1 MNVYTQDLTYG
12 DGKAVTI
19 ETGKLAR
26 QAHGAVVVSQGKCKL
41 LATVVSNKEA
51 RDGVDFLPM
60 SVDYQEKFA
69 AGGRIPGGF
78 LRREGR
84 LSNSEIL
91 VCRIVDRTLRPLFP
105 SDYHAET
112 QVMIQ
117 LISADN
123 DVMPDALVALAASAA
138 LTITDIPFEGPVS
151 APRVGR
157 INGEWVINP
166 LASEMENSDVDLIV
180 AGTAA
185 DINMVEGEMNGI
197 SEKEMVEALKFA
209 HAHIK
214 NDCAAQLALCDQM
227 GGRKAPREY
236 SHETNSEE
244 LAATVK
250 EATYQKYY
258 DAAKVPSVKDERS
271 EKFKAIDTE
280 YIESL
285 DEDTDAETMTMVKR
299 YLAKSKKEA
308 VRNMMLDLKQRL
320 DGRALNE
327 VRQIWTEVDYLPSVH
342 GSALF
347 TRGETQSLTSV
358 TLGSKL
364 DQQMIDNYKEK
375 YFSKL
380 MLHYNFPSFSVGE
393 ARPNRGPGRR
403 EIGHGNLAERGIKRM
418 IPDDFPYTLRI
429 VSDILES
436 NGSSSMATVCA
447 ASMAM
452 MDAGIQVKS
461 GASGIAM
468 GMVADKEGRYAI
480 LSDILGDED
489 HLGDMDFKVVGN
501 ADGIYA
507 VQMDMKVEGLSYDVL
522 EEALLQAKEGRMH
535 ILGEMEKTIAKPN
548 AGLKDHAP
556 QLEVMIIPKDKIGAV
571 IGSGGKVIQEIQA
584 ATEAV
589 ITIEEEGETGV
600 VEISGI
606 GSGPIEKAKEWILGI
621 ITDPEPGTEYTGKI
635 TKIMDFGAFVEILP
649 GKEGLLHISEISWER
664 IETMDKAPLSEGQ
677 EVTVKLLAVD
687 ERSGKLKL
695 SMKVL
700 TEKPEG
706 YVDRPPRERR
716 DNRGRDDRRG
726 GRGRDDR
733 RGGRD
738 NRGRDDRRGG
748 RDNRGRDNRN
758 RNDNR
763 DNRKPDNSSED
774 VG

>member
-1 MNVYTQDLTYG
+1 MNVLTQKLSYG
-12 DGKAVTI
+12 DGKDVII

-26 QAHGAVVVSQGKCKL
+26 QAHGSVVVTQGKLKL
-41 LATVVSNKEA
+41 LATIVSNKDA

-84 LSNSEIL
+84 LSNAEIL

-105 SDYHAET
+105 SDYHSET

-117 LISADN
+117 LISADPE
-123 DVMPDALVALAASAA
+123 VMPDALVGLAASAA

-151 APRVGR
+151 ALRVGR

-166 LASEMENSDVDLIV
+166 YASQMADSDVDLMV

-209 HAHIK
+209 HNHIK

-236 SHETNSEE
+236 NHETNSDD
-244 LAATVK
+244 LKK
-250 EATYQKYY
+250 EVFDATYQKYY
-258 DAAKVPSVKDERS
+258 DAAKTPSVKEERA
-271 EKFKAIDTE
+271 ENFKSIDNE
-280 YIESL
+280 FIDSL
-285 DEDTDAETMTMVKR
+285 PEDTDDVTMTMVKR
-299 YLAKSKKEA
+299 YLGKSKKEA

-364 DQQMIDNYKEK
+364 DQQMIDNYQEK
-375 YFSKL
+375 TFSKF

-403 EIGHGNLAERGIKRM
+403 EIGHGNLAERGLKRM

-447 ASMAM
+447 GSMAM
-452 MDAGIQVKS
+452 MDAGIQVKA
-461 GASGIAM
+461 GVSGIAM
-468 GMVADKEGRYAI
+468 GMVADDKGRYAI

-501 ADGIYA
+501 EDGIYA
-507 VQMDMKVEGLSYDVL
+507 CQMDMKVDGLSYEVL
-522 EEALLQAKEGRMH
+522 EEALMQAKEGRMH
-535 ILGEMEKTIAKPN
+535 ILNEMEKTISKPN
-548 AGLKDHAP
+548 SGLKDHAP
-556 QLEVMIIPKDKIGAV
+556 QIEMMTIPKEKIGAV
-571 IGSGGKVIQEIQA
+571 IGSGGKVIQEIQQETDA
-584 ATEAV
+584 IV
-589 ITIEEEGETGV
+589 TIEEDGDFGI
-600 VEISGI
+600 VEISGV
-606 GSGPIEKAKEWILGI
+606 GSGPIEAAKEWILGI
-621 ITDPEPGTEYTGKI
+621 ITDPEVGTEYVGKVKSI
-635 TKIMDFGAFVEILP
+635 VDFGAFVEILP

-664 IETMDKAPLSEGQ
+664 LESMADVFEEGE
-677 EVTVKLLAVD
+677 EVKVKLIEFD
-687 ERSGKLKL
+687 ERNGKLRL
-695 SMKVL
+695 SRKVL
-700 TEKPEG
+700 LEKPEG
-706 YVDRPPRERR
+706 YVERPPRERR
-716 DNRGRDDRRG
+716 DNNRNG
-726 GRGRDDR
+726 G
-733 RGGRD
+733 
-738 NRGRDDRRGG
+738 DRRGG
-748 RDNRGRDNRN
+748 RDNRGRDNRG
-758 RNDNR
+758 RN
-763 DNRKPDNSSED
+763 NRK
-774 VG
+774 

>member
-1 MNVYTQDLTYG
+1 MNVFTQKLSYG
-12 DGKAVTI
+12 DGKDVTL

-26 QAHGAVVVSQGKCKL
+26 QAHGAVVLTQGKMKL
-41 LATVVSNKEA
+41 LATVVSNKDA

-84 LSNSEIL
+84 LSNAEIL

-105 SDYHAET
+105 NDYHAET

-117 LISADN
+117 LMSADV
-123 DVMPDALVALAASAA
+123 DVLPDALVALAASAA

-151 APRVGR
+151 SPRVGR

-166 LASEMENSDVDLIV
+166 TASEMENSDVDLMV

-209 HAHIK
+209 HQFIK
-214 NDCAAQLALCDQM
+214 KDCEAQLALCEQM
-227 GGRKAPREY
+227 GGRKAPRVY
-236 SHETNSEE
+236 NHETNSDE
-244 LAATVK
+244 LKTTVID
-250 EATYQKYY
+250 ATYQKYY
-258 DAAKVPSVKDERS
+258 DAAKVPSVKEERS
-271 EKFKAIDTE
+271 EKFKAIDKE

-285 DEDTDAETMTMVKR
+285 AEDTDGETLTMVKR
-299 YLAKSKKEA
+299 YLGKSKKEA
-308 VRNMMLDLKQRL
+308 VRNMMLDLKHRL

-327 VRQIWTEVDYLPSVH
+327 VRQIWSEVDFLPSAH

-364 DQQMIDNYKEK
+364 DQQMIDNAMEK
-375 YFSKL
+375 YFSKF

-403 EIGHGNLAERGIKRM
+403 EIGHGNLAERGLKKM
-418 IPDDFPYTLRI
+418 LTDDFPYTLRI

-447 ASMAM
+447 GSMAM

-461 GASGIAM
+461 GLSGIAM
-468 GMVADKEGRYAI
+468 GMVADKDGRYAI

-489 HLGDMDFKVVGN
+489 HLGDMDFKVMGN
-501 ADGIYA
+501 ENGIYA
-507 VQMDMKVEGLSYDVL
+507 CQMDMKVEGLSYDVL

-535 ILGEMEKTIAKPN
+535 ILREMEKTIAKPN
-548 AGLKDHAP
+548 ENLKDHAP
-556 QLEVMIIPKDKIGAV
+556 QIEMMQIPKDKIGAV
-571 IGSGGKVIQEIQA
+571 IGSGGKVIQEIQRETGA
-584 ATEAV
+584 IV
-589 ITIEEEGETGV
+589 TIEEEGDFGN
-600 VEISGI
+600 VEISGV
-606 GSGPIEKAKEWILGI
+606 GSGPIEAAKAWIMGI

-635 TKIMDFGAFVEILP
+635 TKIMDFGAFVQILP

-664 IETMDKAPLSEGQ
+664 IETMDKAPLVEGQ
-677 EVTVKLLAVD
+677 EVTVKLLEID
-687 ERSGKLKL
+687 ERSGKMKL

-706 YVDRPPRERR
+706 YIERPPREKREGDR
-716 DNRGRDDRRG
+716 GGRDDRRGGGRDNRGG

-733 RGGRD
+733 RS
-738 NRGRDDRRGG
+738 NDR
-748 RDNRGRDNRN
+748 
-758 RNDNR
+758 
-763 DNRKPDNSSED
+763 
-774 VG
+774 

>member
-1 MNVYTQDLTYG
+1 MNVFTQKLSYG
-12 DGKAVTI
+12 DGKDVTL

-26 QAHGAVVVSQGKCKL
+26 QAHGAVVLTQGKMKL
-41 LATVVSNKEA
+41 LATVVSNKDA

-84 LSNSEIL
+84 LSNAEIL

-105 SDYHAET
+105 NDYHAET

-117 LISADN
+117 LMSADV
-123 DVMPDALVALAASAA
+123 DVLPDALVALAASAA

-151 APRVGR
+151 SPRVGR

-166 LASEMENSDVDLIV
+166 TASEMENSDVDLMV

-209 HAHIK
+209 HQFIK
-214 NDCAAQLALCDQM
+214 KDCEAQLALCEQM
-227 GGRKAPREY
+227 GGRKAPRVY
-236 SHETNSEE
+236 NHETNSDE
-244 LAATVK
+244 LKTTVID
-250 EATYQKYY
+250 ATYQKYY
-258 DAAKVPSVKDERS
+258 DAAKVPSVKEERS
-271 EKFKAIDTE
+271 EKFKAIDKE

-285 DEDTDAETMTMVKR
+285 AEDTDGETLTMVKR
-299 YLAKSKKEA
+299 YLGKSKKEA

-327 VRQIWTEVDYLPSVH
+327 VRQIWSEVDFLPSAH

-364 DQQMIDNYKEK
+364 DQQMIDNAMEK
-375 YFSKL
+375 YFSKF

-403 EIGHGNLAERGIKRM
+403 EIGHGNLAERGLKKM
-418 IPDDFPYTLRI
+418 LPDDFPYTLRI

-447 ASMAM
+447 GSMAM

-461 GASGIAM
+461 GLSGIAM
-468 GMVADKEGRYAI
+468 GMVADKDGRYAI

-489 HLGDMDFKVVGN
+489 HLGDMDFKVMGN
-501 ADGIYA
+501 ENGIYA
-507 VQMDMKVEGLSYDVL
+507 CQMDMKVEGLSYDVL

-535 ILGEMEKTIAKPN
+535 ILREMEKTIAKPN
-548 AGLKDHAP
+548 ENLKDHAP
-556 QLEVMIIPKDKIGAV
+556 QIEMMQIPKDKIGAV
-571 IGSGGKVIQEIQA
+571 IGSGGKVIQEIQRETGA
-584 ATEAV
+584 IV
-589 ITIEEEGETGV
+589 TIEEEGDFGN
-600 VEISGI
+600 VEISGV
-606 GSGPIEKAKEWILGI
+606 GSGPIEAAKAWIMGI

-635 TKIMDFGAFVEILP
+635 TKIMDFGAFVQILP

-664 IETMDKAPLSEGQ
+664 IETMDKAPLVEGQ
-677 EVTVKLLAVD
+677 EVTVKLLEID
-687 ERSGKLKL
+687 ERSGKMKL

-706 YVDRPPRERR
+706 YIERPPREKREGDR
-716 DNRGRDDRRG
+716 GGRDDRRGGGRDNRGG

-733 RGGRD
+733 RS
-738 NRGRDDRRGG
+738 NDR
-748 RDNRGRDNRN
+748 
-758 RNDNR
+758 
-763 DNRKPDNSSED
+763 
-774 VG
+774 

>member
-1 MNVYTQDLTYG
+1 MNVFTQTLSYG
-12 DGKAVTI
+12 GGKEVSI

-26 QAHGAVVVSQGKCKL
+26 QAHGAVVVSQGKLKL
-41 LATVVSNKEA
+41 LATVVSNKDA

-91 VCRIVDRTLRPLFP
+91 ICRIVDRTLRPLFP
-105 SDYHAET
+105 NDYHAET

-117 LISADN
+117 LISADD

-138 LTITDIPFEGPVS
+138 LTISDIPFEGPVS
-151 APRVGR
+151 SPRVGR
-157 INGEWVINP
+157 VDGQWVINP
-166 LASEMENSDVDLIV
+166 SVAEMEHSDVDLLV

-197 SEKEMVEALKFA
+197 SEKEMVDALKFA
-209 HAHIK
+209 HTYIK

-227 GGRKAPREY
+227 GGRPAPREY
-236 SHETNSEE
+236 NHETNSAE
-244 LAATVK
+244 LANTVK

-258 DAAKVPSVKDERS
+258 DAAKEPSAKDERS
-271 EKFKAIDTE
+271 EKFKVIDVA

-285 DEDTDAETMTMVKR
+285 GTEVDSETMTMVKR
-299 YLAKSKKEA
+299 YLSKSKKEA
-308 VRNMMLDLKQRL
+308 VRNMMLDHKQRL

-327 VRQIWTEVDYLPSVH
+327 VRQIWSEIDYLPSVH

-364 DQQMIDNYKEK
+364 DQQMIDNYQAKS
-375 YFSKL
+375 FSKL

-418 IPDDFPYTLRI
+418 LPDGFPYTLRI
-429 VSDILES
+429 VSDVLES

-461 GASGIAM
+461 GVSGIAM
-468 GMVADKEGRYAI
+468 GMVADDKGRYAI

-501 ADGIYA
+501 QNGIYA
-507 VQMDMKVEGLSYDVL
+507 CQMDMKVDGLSYDVL

-535 ILGEMEKTIAKPN
+535 ILGEMEKTISQPN
-548 AGLKDHAP
+548 ALLKDHAP
-556 QLEVMIIPKDKIGAV
+556 QIETMTIPKDKIGAV
-571 IGSGGKVIQEIQA
+571 IGSGGKVIQDIQA
-584 ATEAV
+584 RTEAV
-589 ITIEEEGETGV
+589 VTIEEDGNFGI

-606 GSGPIEKAKEWILGI
+606 GSGPIQAAKEIILGI

-677 EVTVKLLAVD
+677 EVTVKLLEVD
-687 ERSGKLKL
+687 ERSGKMKL
-695 SMKVL
+695 SLKVL

-706 YVDRPPRERR
+706 YVERAPRERR
-716 DNRGRDDRRG
+716 EGDRKGGNDRRGGGRDNRGG

-733 RGGRD
+733 RGD
-738 NRGRDDRRGG
+738 N
-748 RDNRGRDNRN
+748 
-758 RNDNR
+758 
-763 DNRKPDNSSED
+763 
-774 VG
+774 

>member
-1 MNVYTQDLTYG
+1 MNVFTQKLSYG
-12 DGKAVTI
+12 DGKDITI

-26 QAHGAVVVSQGKCKL
+26 QAHGSVVVSQGKLKL
-41 LATVVSNKEA
+41 LATIVSNNDA

-105 SDYHAET
+105 SDYHSET

-117 LISADN
+117 LISADPE
-123 DVMPDALVALAASAA
+123 VMPDSLVGLAASAA

-151 APRVGR
+151 SLRVGR

-166 LASEMENSDVDLIV
+166 FTSQMVDSDVDLMV

-197 SEKEMVEALKFA
+197 SEKDMVEALKFA
-209 HAHIK
+209 HTHIK
-214 NDCAAQLALCDQM
+214 NDCSAQLELCDQM

-236 SHETNSEE
+236 NHETNSDD
-244 LAATVK
+244 LK
-250 EATYQKYY
+250 KQIIDATYKKYY
-258 DAAKVPSVKDERS
+258 DAAKTPSVKEERA
-271 EKFKAIDTE
+271 EKFKSIDNE
-280 YIESL
+280 FIESL
-285 DEDTDAETMTMVKR
+285 PDDTDDSTITMVKR
-299 YLAKSKKEA
+299 YLGKSKKEA

-375 YFSKL
+375 SFNKF

-403 EIGHGNLAERGIKRM
+403 EIGHGNLAERGLKRM

-447 ASMAM
+447 GSMAM
-452 MDAGIQVKS
+452 MDAGIQVKA
-461 GASGIAM
+461 GVSGIAM
-468 GMVADKEGRYAI
+468 GMVADNKGRYAI

-501 ADGIYA
+501 EDGIYA
-507 VQMDMKVEGLSYDVL
+507 CQMDMKVDGLSYDVL

-535 ILGEMEKTIAKPN
+535 ILHEMEKTIANPN
-548 AGLKDHAP
+548 SGLKDHAP
-556 QLEVMIIPKDKIGAV
+556 QIEMMTIPKDKIGAV
-571 IGSGGKVIQEIQA
+571 IGSGGKVIQEIQQETD
-584 ATEAV
+584 ATV
-589 ITIEEEGETGV
+589 TIEEDGDFGI
-600 VEISGI
+600 VEISGV
-606 GSGPIEKAKEWILGI
+606 GSGPIEAAKEWILGI
-621 ITDPEPGTEYTGKI
+621 ITDPEVGTEYVGKI
-635 TKIMDFGAFVEILP
+635 KSVVDFGAFVEILP

-664 IETMDKAPLSEGQ
+664 LESMEDVFEEGE
-677 EVTVKLLAVD
+677 EVKVKLIEFD
-687 ERSGKLKL
+687 ERNGKLRL
-695 SMKVL
+695 SRKVL
-700 TEKPEG
+700 LEKPEG
-706 YVDRPPRERR
+706 YVERPPRERR
-716 DNRGRDDRRG
+716 DNNRNRG
-726 GRGRDDR
+726 DR

-738 NRGRDDRRGG
+738 NRGR
-748 RDNRGRDNRN
+748 N
-758 RNDNR
+758 
-763 DNRKPDNSSED
+763 NRK
-774 VG
+774 

>member
-1 MNVYTQDLTYG
+1 MNVFTQTLSYG
-12 DGKAVTI
+12 DGKEVTL

-26 QAHGAVVVSQGKCKL
+26 QAHGAIVLSQGRMKL

-51 RDGVDFLPM
+51 RAGVDFLPM

-91 VCRIVDRTLRPLFP
+91 ICRIVDRTLRPLFP

-117 LISADN
+117 LISADAE
-123 DVMPDALVALAASAA
+123 VLPDALVALAASAA
-138 LTITDIPFEGPVS
+138 LTISDIPYEGPIS

-157 INGEWVINP
+157 VDGQWVINP
-166 LASEMENSDVDLIV
+166 TAAEMENSDVDLLV

-185 DINMVEGEMNGI
+185 DVNMVEGEMNGI

-209 HAHIK
+209 HTFIK
-214 NDCAAQLALCDQM
+214 QDCAAQLALCDQM

-236 SHETNSEE
+236 NHETNSEE

-250 EATYQKYY
+250 EATYQKFY
-258 DAAKVPSVKDERS
+258 DAAKVPSEKDERS
-271 EKFKAIDTE
+271 EKFGAINKE
-280 YIESL
+280 YIASL
-285 DEDTDAETMTMVKR
+285 SEDTDGETITMVKR

-327 VRQIWTEVDYLPSVH
+327 VRQIWSEVDYLPSVH

-364 DQQMIDNYKEK
+364 DQQMIDNYQAKS
-375 YFSKL
+375 FSKL

-403 EIGHGNLAERGIKRM
+403 EIGHGALAERGIKRM

-522 EEALLQAKEGRMH
+522 EEALVQAKEGRMH
-535 ILGEMEKTIAKPN
+535 ILGEMEKTISAPKTS
-548 AGLKDHAP
+548 LKDHAP
-556 QLEVMIIPKDKIGAV
+556 QIEVMIIPKDKIGAC
-571 IGSGGKVIQEIQA
+571 IGSGGKVIQQIQA
-584 ATEAV
+584 ETGAI
-589 ITIEEEGETGV
+589 ITIEEDGDTGR

-606 GSGPIEKAKEWILGI
+606 GSAPIEAAKEWITGI

-706 YVDRPPRERR
+706 YVERPPREKRDGDRR
-716 DNRGRDDRRG
+716 GGRDDRRG
-726 GRGRDDR
+726 GGRDNR
-733 RGGRD
+733 GGGRD
-738 NRGRDDRRGG
+738 NRGGDR
-748 RDNRGRDNRN
+748 RDNRSDNRN
-758 RNDNR
+758 DDR
-763 DNRKPDNSSED
+763 DNKPAADSSED

>member
-1 MNVYTQDLTYG
+1 MNVFTQKLSYG
-12 DGKAVTI
+12 DGKDITI

-26 QAHGAVVVSQGKCKL
+26 QAHGSVVVSQGKLKL
-41 LATVVSNKEA
+41 LATIVSNKDA

-105 SDYHAET
+105 SDYHSET

-117 LISADN
+117 LISADSEI
-123 DVMPDALVALAASAA
+123 MPDALVGLAASAA

-151 APRVGR
+151 ALRVGR
-157 INGEWVINP
+157 IDGAWVINP
-166 LASEMENSDVDLIV
+166 FASQMADSDVDLMV

-209 HAHIK
+209 HTHIK
-214 NDCAAQLALCDQM
+214 NDCAAQLALCDQL

-236 SHETNSEE
+236 NHETNSDE
-244 LAATVK
+244 LKKQVMD
-250 EATYQKYY
+250 ATYQKYY
-258 DAAKVPSVKDERS
+258 DAAKTPSVKEERA
-271 EKFKAIDTE
+271 EKFKAIDNE
-280 YIESL
+280 YIDSL
-285 DEDTDAETMTMVKR
+285 SEDTDDTTMTMVKR
-299 YLAKSKKEA
+299 YLGKSKKEA
-308 VRNMMLDLKQRL
+308 VRNMMLDNKQRL

-364 DQQMIDNYKEK
+364 DQQMIDNYQEK
-375 YFSKL
+375 SFSKF

-403 EIGHGNLAERGIKRM
+403 EIGHGNLAERGLKRM

-447 ASMAM
+447 GSMAM
-452 MDAGIQVKS
+452 MDAGIQVKA
-461 GASGIAM
+461 GVSGIAM
-468 GMVADKEGRYAI
+468 GMVADDKGRYAI

-501 ADGIYA
+501 EDGIYA
-507 VQMDMKVEGLSYDVL
+507 CQMDMKVDGLSYDVL
-522 EEALLQAKEGRMH
+522 EEALMQAKEGRMH
-535 ILGEMEKTIAKPN
+535 ILNEMEKTILKPN
-548 AGLKDHAP
+548 TGLKDHAP
-556 QLEVMIIPKDKIGAV
+556 QIEVMTIPKDKIGAV
-571 IGSGGKVIQEIQA
+571 IGSGGKVIQEIQQETD
-584 ATEAV
+584 ATV
-589 ITIEEEGETGV
+589 TIEEDGDFGI
-600 VEISGI
+600 VEISGV
-606 GSGPIEKAKEWILGI
+606 GSGPIEAAKEWILGI
-621 ITDPEPGTEYTGKI
+621 ITDPEVGTEYVGKI
-635 TKIMDFGAFVEILP
+635 KSIVDFGAFVEILP

-664 IETMDKAPLSEGQ
+664 LESMADVFEEGE
-677 EVTVKLLAVD
+677 EVKVKLIEFD
-687 ERSGKLKL
+687 ERNGKLRL
-695 SMKVL
+695 SRKVL
-700 TEKPEG
+700 LEKPEG
-706 YVDRPPRERR
+706 YVERPPRERR
-716 DNRGRDDRRG
+716 DNNRNG
-726 GRGRDDR
+726 G
-733 RGGRD
+733 
-738 NRGRDDRRGG
+738 DRRGG
-748 RDNRGRDNRN
+748 RDNRGRDNRG
-758 RNDNR
+758 RN
-763 DNRKPDNSSED
+763 NRK
-774 VG
+774 

>member
-1 MNVYTQDLTYG
+1 MNVFTQTLSYG
-12 DGKAVTI
+12 DGKDVTL

-26 QAHGAVVVSQGKCKL
+26 QAHGAIVLSQGRMKL

-51 RDGVDFLPM
+51 RAGVDFLPM

-91 VCRIVDRTLRPLFP
+91 ICRIVDRTLRPLFP

-117 LISADN
+117 LISADA
-123 DVMPDALVALAASAA
+123 DVLPDALVALAASAA
-138 LTITDIPFEGPVS
+138 LTISDIPYEGPIS

-157 INGEWVINP
+157 VDGEWVINP
-166 LASEMENSDVDLIV
+166 TAAEMENSDVDLLV

-185 DINMVEGEMNGI
+185 DVNMVEGEMNGI

-209 HAHIK
+209 HTFIK
-214 NDCAAQLALCDQM
+214 QDCAAQLALCDQM

-236 SHETNSEE
+236 NHETNSEE

-250 EATYQKYY
+250 EATYQKFY
-258 DAAKVPSVKDERS
+258 DAAKVPSEKDERS
-271 EKFKAIDTE
+271 EKFGAINKE
-280 YIESL
+280 YIASL
-285 DEDTDAETMTMVKR
+285 SEDTDGETITMVKR

-327 VRQIWTEVDYLPSVH
+327 VRQIWSEVDYLPSVH

-364 DQQMIDNYKEK
+364 DQQMIDNYQAKS
-375 YFSKL
+375 FSKL

-403 EIGHGNLAERGIKRM
+403 EIGHGALAERGIKRM

-522 EEALLQAKEGRMH
+522 EEALVQAKEGRMH
-535 ILGEMEKTIAKPN
+535 ILGEMEKTISAPKTS
-548 AGLKDHAP
+548 LKDHAP
-556 QLEVMIIPKDKIGAV
+556 QIEVMIIPKDKIGAC
-571 IGSGGKVIQEIQA
+571 IGSGGKVIQQIQA
-584 ATEAV
+584 ETGAI
-589 ITIEEEGETGV
+589 ITIEEDGDTGR

-606 GSGPIEKAKEWILGI
+606 GSAPIEAAKEWITGI

-706 YVDRPPRERR
+706 YVERPPREKRDGDRR
-716 DNRGRDDRRG
+716 GGRDDRRG
-726 GRGRDDR
+726 G
-733 RGGRD
+733 GRD
-738 NRGRDDRRGG
+738 NRGGDR
-748 RDNRGRDNRN
+748 RDNRSDNRN
-758 RNDNR
+758 DDR
-763 DNRKPDNSSED
+763 DNKPAADSSED

>member
-1 MNVYTQDLTYG
+1 MNVFTQTLSYG
-12 DGKAVTI
+12 DGKDVTL

-26 QAHGAVVVSQGKCKL
+26 QAHGAIVLSQGRMKL

-51 RDGVDFLPM
+51 RAGVDFLPM

-91 VCRIVDRTLRPLFP
+91 ICRIVDRTLRPLFP

-117 LISADN
+117 LISADA
-123 DVMPDALVALAASAA
+123 DVLPDALVALAASAA
-138 LTITDIPFEGPVS
+138 LTISDIPYEGPIS

-157 INGEWVINP
+157 VDGEWVINP
-166 LASEMENSDVDLIV
+166 TAAEMENSDVDLLV

-185 DINMVEGEMNGI
+185 DVNMVEGEMNGI

-209 HAHIK
+209 HTFIK
-214 NDCAAQLALCDQM
+214 QDCAAQLALCDQM

-236 SHETNSEE
+236 NHETNSEE

-250 EATYQKYY
+250 EATYQKFY
-258 DAAKVPSVKDERS
+258 DAAKVPSEKDERS
-271 EKFKAIDTE
+271 EKFGAINKE
-280 YIESL
+280 YIASL
-285 DEDTDAETMTMVKR
+285 SEDTDGETITMVKR

-327 VRQIWTEVDYLPSVH
+327 VRQIWSEVDYLPSVH

-364 DQQMIDNYKEK
+364 DQQMIDNYQAKS
-375 YFSKL
+375 FSKL

-403 EIGHGNLAERGIKRM
+403 EIGHGALAERGIKRM

-501 ADGIYA
+501 ANGIYA

-522 EEALLQAKEGRMH
+522 EEALVQAKEGRMH
-535 ILGEMEKTIAKPN
+535 ILGEMEKTISAPKTS
-548 AGLKDHAP
+548 LKDHAP
-556 QLEVMIIPKDKIGAV
+556 QIEVMIIPKDKIGAC
-571 IGSGGKVIQEIQA
+571 IGSGGKVIQQIQA
-584 ATEAV
+584 ETGAI
-589 ITIEEEGETGV
+589 ITIEEDGDTGR

-606 GSGPIEKAKEWILGI
+606 GSAPIEAAKEWITGI

-706 YVDRPPRERR
+706 YVERPPREKRDGDRR
-716 DNRGRDDRRG
+716 GGRDDRRG
-726 GRGRDDR
+726 GGRDNR
-733 RGGRD
+733 GGGRD
-738 NRGRDDRRGG
+738 NRGGDR
-748 RDNRGRDNRN
+748 RDNRSDNRN
-758 RNDNR
+758 DDR
-763 DNRKPDNSSED
+763 DNKPAADSSED

>member
-1 MNVYTQDLTYG
+1 MNVFTQKLSYG
-12 DGKAVTI
+12 DGKDITI

-26 QAHGAVVVSQGKCKL
+26 QAHGSVVVSQGKLKL
-41 LATVVSNKEA
+41 LATIVSNKDA

-105 SDYHAET
+105 SDYHSET

-117 LISADN
+117 LISADPE
-123 DVMPDALVALAASAA
+123 VMPDSLVGLAASAA

-151 APRVGR
+151 SLRVGR
-157 INGEWVINP
+157 INGEWIINP
-166 LASEMENSDVDLIV
+166 FASQMADSDVDLMV

-197 SEKEMVEALKFA
+197 SEKDMVEALKFA
-209 HAHIK
+209 HTHIK
-214 NDCAAQLALCDQM
+214 NDCAAQLELCDQM
-227 GGRKAPREY
+227 GGRKAPRQY
-236 SHETNSEE
+236 NHETNSDE
-244 LAATVK
+244 LKKQVVD
-250 EATYQKYY
+250 ATYQKYY
-258 DAAKVPSVKDERS
+258 DAAKTPSVKEERA
-271 EKFKAIDTE
+271 EKFKSIDNE
-280 YIESL
+280 YIDSL
-285 DEDTDAETMTMVKR
+285 PEDTDDSTMTMVKR
-299 YLAKSKKEA
+299 YLGKSKKEA

-364 DQQMIDNYKEK
+364 DQQMIDNYQEK
-375 YFSKL
+375 SFSKF

-403 EIGHGNLAERGIKRM
+403 EIGHGNLAERGLKRM

-447 ASMAM
+447 GSMAM
-452 MDAGIQVKS
+452 MDAGIQVKA
-461 GASGIAM
+461 GVSGIAM
-468 GMVADKEGRYAI
+468 GMVADDKGRYAI

-489 HLGDMDFKVVGN
+489 HLGEMDFKVVGN
-501 ADGIYA
+501 EDGIYA
-507 VQMDMKVEGLSYDVL
+507 CQMDMKVDGLSYDVL

-535 ILGEMEKTIAKPN
+535 ILHEMEKTIAKPN
-548 AGLKDHAP
+548 SGLKDHAP
-556 QLEVMIIPKDKIGAV
+556 QIEMMTIPKDKIGAV
-571 IGSGGKVIQEIQA
+571 IGSGGKVIQEIQQETD
-584 ATEAV
+584 ATV
-589 ITIEEEGETGV
+589 TIEEDGDFGI
-600 VEISGI
+600 VEISGV
-606 GSGPIEKAKEWILGI
+606 GSGPIEAAKEWILGI
-621 ITDPEPGTEYTGKI
+621 ITDPEVGTEYVGKI
-635 TKIMDFGAFVEILP
+635 KSVVDFGAFVEILP

-664 IETMDKAPLSEGQ
+664 LESMEDVFEEGE
-677 EVTVKLLAVD
+677 EVKVKLIEFD
-687 ERSGKLKL
+687 ERNGKLRL
-695 SMKVL
+695 SRKVL
-700 TEKPEG
+700 LEKPEG
-706 YVDRPPRERR
+706 YVERPPRERR
-716 DNRGRDDRRG
+716 DN
-726 GRGRDDR
+726 
-733 RGGRD
+733 
-738 NRGRDDRRGG
+738 NRNSGDRRGG
-748 RDNRGRDNRN
+748 RDNRGRDNRG
-758 RNDNR
+758 RN
-763 DNRKPDNSSED
+763 NRK
-774 VG
+774 

>member
-1 MNVYTQDLTYG
+1 MNVFTQTLSYG
-12 DGKAVTI
+12 DGKDVTL

-26 QAHGAVVVSQGKCKL
+26 QAHGAIVLSQGRMKL

-51 RDGVDFLPM
+51 RAGVDFLPM

-91 VCRIVDRTLRPLFP
+91 ICRIVDRTLRPLFP

-117 LISADN
+117 LISADA
-123 DVMPDALVALAASAA
+123 DVLPDALVALAASAA
-138 LTITDIPFEGPVS
+138 LTISDIPYEGPIS

-157 INGEWVINP
+157 VDGEWVINP
-166 LASEMENSDVDLIV
+166 TAAEMENSDVDLLV

-185 DINMVEGEMNGI
+185 DVNMVEGEMNGI

-209 HAHIK
+209 HTFIK
-214 NDCAAQLALCDQM
+214 QDCAAQLALCDQM

-236 SHETNSEE
+236 NHETNSEE

-250 EATYQKYY
+250 EATYQKFY
-258 DAAKVPSVKDERS
+258 DAAKVPSEKDERS
-271 EKFKAIDTE
+271 EKFGAINKE
-280 YIESL
+280 YIASL
-285 DEDTDAETMTMVKR
+285 PEDTDGETITMVKR

-327 VRQIWTEVDYLPSVH
+327 VRQIWSEVDYLPSVH

-364 DQQMIDNYKEK
+364 DQQMIDNYQAKS
-375 YFSKL
+375 FSKL

-403 EIGHGNLAERGIKRM
+403 EIGHGALAERGIKRM

-522 EEALLQAKEGRMH
+522 EEALVQAKEGRMH
-535 ILGEMEKTIAKPN
+535 ILGEMEKTISAPKTS
-548 AGLKDHAP
+548 LKDHAP
-556 QLEVMIIPKDKIGAV
+556 QIEVMIIPKDKIGAC
-571 IGSGGKVIQEIQA
+571 IGSGGKVIQQIQA
-584 ATEAV
+584 ETGAI
-589 ITIEEEGETGV
+589 ITIEEDGDTGR

-606 GSGPIEKAKEWILGI
+606 GSAPIEAAKEWITGI

-706 YVDRPPRERR
+706 YVERPPREKRDGDRR
-716 DNRGRDDRRG
+716 GGRDDRRG
-726 GRGRDDR
+726 G
-733 RGGRD
+733 GRD
-738 NRGRDDRRGG
+738 NRGGDR
-748 RDNRGRDNRN
+748 RDNRSGN
-758 RNDNR
+758 RNDDR
-763 DNRKPDNSSED
+763 DNKPAADSSED

>member
-1 MNVYTQDLTYG
+1 MNVLTQKLSYG
-12 DGKAVTI
+12 DGKDVII

-26 QAHGAVVVSQGKCKL
+26 QAHGSVVVTQGKLKL
-41 LATVVSNKEA
+41 LATIVSNKDA

-84 LSNSEIL
+84 LSNAEIL

-105 SDYHAET
+105 SDYHSET

-117 LISADN
+117 LISADPE
-123 DVMPDALVALAASAA
+123 VMPDALVGLAASAA

-151 APRVGR
+151 ALRVGR

-166 LASEMENSDVDLIV
+166 YASQMADSDVDLMV

-209 HAHIK
+209 HNHIK

-236 SHETNSEE
+236 NHETNSDD
-244 LAATVK
+244 LKK
-250 EATYQKYY
+250 EVFDATYQKYY
-258 DAAKVPSVKDERS
+258 DAAKTPSVKEERA
-271 EKFKAIDTE
+271 ENFKSIDNE
-280 YIESL
+280 FIDSL
-285 DEDTDAETMTMVKR
+285 PEDTDDVTMTMVKR
-299 YLAKSKKEA
+299 YLGKSKKEA

-364 DQQMIDNYKEK
+364 DQQMIDNYQEK
-375 YFSKL
+375 TFSKF

-403 EIGHGNLAERGIKRM
+403 EIGHGNLAERGLKRM

-447 ASMAM
+447 GSMAM
-452 MDAGIQVKS
+452 MDAGIQVKA
-461 GASGIAM
+461 GVSGIAM
-468 GMVADKEGRYAI
+468 GMVADDKGRYAI

-501 ADGIYA
+501 EDGIYA
-507 VQMDMKVEGLSYDVL
+507 CQMDMKVDGLSYEVL
-522 EEALLQAKEGRMH
+522 EEALMQAKEGRMH
-535 ILGEMEKTIAKPN
+535 ILNEMEKTISKPN
-548 AGLKDHAP
+548 SGLKDHAP
-556 QLEVMIIPKDKIGAV
+556 QIEMMTIPKEKIGAV
-571 IGSGGKVIQEIQA
+571 IGSGGKVIQEIQQETDA
-584 ATEAV
+584 IV
-589 ITIEEEGETGV
+589 TIEEDGNFGI
-600 VEISGI
+600 VEISGV
-606 GSGPIEKAKEWILGI
+606 GSGPIEAAKEWILGI
-621 ITDPEPGTEYTGKI
+621 ITDPEVGTEYVGKVKSI
-635 TKIMDFGAFVEILP
+635 VDFGAFVEILP

-664 IETMDKAPLSEGQ
+664 LESMADVFEEG
-677 EVTVKLLAVD
+677 EELKVKLIEFD
-687 ERSGKLKL
+687 ERNGKLRL
-695 SMKVL
+695 SRKVL
-700 TEKPEG
+700 LEKPEG
-706 YVDRPPRERR
+706 YVERPPRERR
-716 DNRGRDDRRG
+716 DNNRNG
-726 GRGRDDR
+726 G
-733 RGGRD
+733 
-738 NRGRDDRRGG
+738 DRRGG
-748 RDNRGRDNRN
+748 RDNRGRDNRG
-758 RNDNR
+758 RN
-763 DNRKPDNSSED
+763 NRK
-774 VG
+774 

>member
-1 MNVYTQDLTYG
+1 MNVFTQTLSYG
-12 DGKAVTI
+12 DGKDVTL

-26 QAHGAVVVSQGKCKL
+26 QAHGAIVLSQGRMKL

-51 RDGVDFLPM
+51 RAGVDFLPM

-91 VCRIVDRTLRPLFP
+91 ICRIVDRTLRPLFP

-117 LISADN
+117 LISADA
-123 DVMPDALVALAASAA
+123 DVLPDALVALAASAA
-138 LTITDIPFEGPVS
+138 LTISDIPYEGPIS

-157 INGEWVINP
+157 VDGEWVINP
-166 LASEMENSDVDLIV
+166 TAAEMENSDVDLLV

-185 DINMVEGEMNGI
+185 DVNMVEGEMNGI

-209 HAHIK
+209 HTFIK
-214 NDCAAQLALCDQM
+214 QDCAAQLALCDQM

-236 SHETNSEE
+236 NHETNSEE

-250 EATYQKYY
+250 EATYQKFY
-258 DAAKVPSVKDERS
+258 DAAKVPSEKDERS
-271 EKFKAIDTE
+271 EKFGAINKE
-280 YIESL
+280 YIASL
-285 DEDTDAETMTMVKR
+285 PEDTDGETITMVKR

-327 VRQIWTEVDYLPSVH
+327 VRQIWSEVDYLPSVH

-364 DQQMIDNYKEK
+364 DQQMIDNYQAKS
-375 YFSKL
+375 FSKL

-403 EIGHGNLAERGIKRM
+403 EIGHGALAERGIKRM

-522 EEALLQAKEGRMH
+522 EEALVQAKEGRMH
-535 ILGEMEKTIAKPN
+535 ILGEMEKTISAPKTS
-548 AGLKDHAP
+548 LKDHAP
-556 QLEVMIIPKDKIGAV
+556 QIEVIIIPKDKIGAC
-571 IGSGGKVIQEIQA
+571 IGSGGKVIQQIQA
-584 ATEAV
+584 ETGAI
-589 ITIEEEGETGV
+589 ITIEEDGDTGR

-606 GSGPIEKAKEWILGI
+606 GSAPIEAAKEWITGI

-706 YVDRPPRERR
+706 YVERPPREKRDGDRR
-716 DNRGRDDRRG
+716 GGRDDRRG
-726 GRGRDDR
+726 GGRDNR
-733 RGGRD
+733 GGGRD
-738 NRGRDDRRGG
+738 NRGGDR
-748 RDNRGRDNRN
+748 RDNRSDNRN
-758 RNDNR
+758 DDR
-763 DNRKPDNSSED
+763 DNKPAADSSED

>member
-1 MNVYTQDLTYG
+1 MNVFTQKLSYG
-12 DGKAVTI
+12 DGKDVTL

-26 QAHGAVVVSQGKCKL
+26 QAHGAVVLTQGKMKL
-41 LATVVSNKEA
+41 LATVVSNKDA

-84 LSNSEIL
+84 LSNAEIL

-105 SDYHAET
+105 NDYHAET

-117 LISADN
+117 LMSADA
-123 DVMPDALVALAASAA
+123 DVLPDALVALAASAA

-151 APRVGR
+151 SPRVGR

-166 LASEMENSDVDLIV
+166 TASEMENSDVDLMV

-209 HAHIK
+209 HQFIK
-214 NDCAAQLALCDQM
+214 KDCEAQLALCEQM
-227 GGRKAPREY
+227 GGRKASRSY
-236 SHETNSEE
+236 NHETNSDE
-244 LAATVK
+244 LKTTVID
-250 EATYQKYY
+250 ATYQKYY
-258 DAAKVPSVKDERS
+258 DAAKVPSVKEERS
-271 EKFKAIDTE
+271 EKFKAIDKE

-285 DEDTDAETMTMVKR
+285 SEDTDGETLTMVKR
-299 YLAKSKKEA
+299 YLGKSKKEA

-327 VRQIWTEVDYLPSVH
+327 VRQIWSEVDFLPSAH

-364 DQQMIDNYKEK
+364 DQQMIDNAMEK
-375 YFSKL
+375 YFSKF

-403 EIGHGNLAERGIKRM
+403 EIGHGNLAERGLKKM
-418 IPDDFPYTLRI
+418 LPDDFPYTLRI

-447 ASMAM
+447 GSMAM

-461 GASGIAM
+461 GLSGIAM
-468 GMVADKEGRYAI
+468 GMVADKDGRYAI
-480 LSDILGDED
+480 LSVILGDED
-489 HLGDMDFKVVGN
+489 HLGDMDFKVMGN
-501 ADGIYA
+501 ENGIYA
-507 VQMDMKVEGLSYDVL
+507 CQMDMKVEGLSYDVL
-522 EEALLQAKEGRMH
+522 EEALLQAKEGRIH
-535 ILGEMEKTIAKPN
+535 ILREMEKTIAKPN
-548 AGLKDHAP
+548 ENLKDHAP
-556 QLEVMIIPKDKIGAV
+556 QIEMMQIPKDKIGAV
-571 IGSGGKVIQEIQA
+571 IGSGGKVIQEIQRETGA
-584 ATEAV
+584 IV
-589 ITIEEEGETGV
+589 TIEEEGDFGN
-600 VEISGI
+600 VEISGV
-606 GSGPIEKAKEWILGI
+606 GSGPIEAAKAWIMGI

-635 TKIMDFGAFVEILP
+635 TKIMDFGAFVQILP

-664 IETMDKAPLSEGQ
+664 IETMDKAPLAEGQ
-677 EVTVKLLAVD
+677 EVTVKLLEID
-687 ERSGKLKL
+687 ERSGKMKL

-706 YVDRPPRERR
+706 YIERPPREKREGDR
-716 DNRGRDDRRG
+716 GGRDDRRGGGRDNRGG

-733 RGGRD
+733 RS
-738 NRGRDDRRGG
+738 NDR
-748 RDNRGRDNRN
+748 
-758 RNDNR
+758 
-763 DNRKPDNSSED
+763 
-774 VG
+774 

>member
-1 MNVYTQDLTYG
+1 MNVFTQKLSYG
-12 DGKAVTI
+12 DGKDITI

-26 QAHGAVVVSQGKCKL
+26 QAHGSVVVSQGKLKL
-41 LATVVSNKEA
+41 LATIVSNKDA

-105 SDYHAET
+105 SDYHSET

-117 LISADN
+117 LISADPE
-123 DVMPDALVALAASAA
+123 VMPDSLVGLAASAA

-151 APRVGR
+151 SLRVGR

-166 LASEMENSDVDLIV
+166 FASQMADSDVDLMV

-197 SEKEMVEALKFA
+197 SEKDMVEALKFA
-209 HAHIK
+209 HTHIK
-214 NDCAAQLALCDQM
+214 NDCAAQLELCDQM
-227 GGRKAPREY
+227 GGRKAPRQY
-236 SHETNSEE
+236 NHETNSDE
-244 LAATVK
+244 LKKQVVD
-250 EATYQKYY
+250 ATYQKYY
-258 DAAKVPSVKDERS
+258 DAAKTPSVKEERA
-271 EKFKAIDTE
+271 EKFKSIDNE
-280 YIESL
+280 LIDSL
-285 DEDTDAETMTMVKR
+285 PEDTDDSTMTMVKR
-299 YLAKSKKEA
+299 YLGKSKKEA

-364 DQQMIDNYKEK
+364 DQQMIDNYQEK
-375 YFSKL
+375 SFSKF

-403 EIGHGNLAERGIKRM
+403 EIGHGNLAERGLKRM

-447 ASMAM
+447 GSMAM
-452 MDAGIQVKS
+452 MDAGIQVKA
-461 GASGIAM
+461 GVSGIAM
-468 GMVADKEGRYAI
+468 GMVADDKGRYAI

-501 ADGIYA
+501 EDGIYA
-507 VQMDMKVEGLSYDVL
+507 CQMDMKVDGLSYDVL

-535 ILGEMEKTIAKPN
+535 ILHEMEKTIAKPN
-548 AGLKDHAP
+548 SGLKDHAP
-556 QLEVMIIPKDKIGAV
+556 QIEMMTIPKDKIGAV
-571 IGSGGKVIQEIQA
+571 IGSGGKVIQEIQQETD
-584 ATEAV
+584 ATV
-589 ITIEEEGETGV
+589 TIEEDGDFGI
-600 VEISGI
+600 VEISGV
-606 GSGPIEKAKEWILGI
+606 GSGPIEAAKEWILGI
-621 ITDPEPGTEYTGKI
+621 ITDPEVGTEYVGKI
-635 TKIMDFGAFVEILP
+635 KSVVDFGAFVEILP

-664 IETMDKAPLSEGQ
+664 LESMEDVFEEGE
-677 EVTVKLLAVD
+677 EVKVKLIEFD
-687 ERSGKLKL
+687 ERNGKLRL
-695 SMKVL
+695 SRKVL
-700 TEKPEG
+700 LEKPEG
-706 YVDRPPRERR
+706 YVERPPRERR
-716 DNRGRDDRRG
+716 DN
-726 GRGRDDR
+726 
-733 RGGRD
+733 
-738 NRGRDDRRGG
+738 NRNSGDRRGG
-748 RDNRGRDNRN
+748 RDNRGRDNRG
-758 RNDNR
+758 RN
-763 DNRKPDNSSED
+763 NRK
-774 VG
+774 

>member
-1 MNVYTQDLTYG
+1 MNVFTQKLSYG
-12 DGKAVTI
+12 DGKDVTL

-26 QAHGAVVVSQGKCKL
+26 QAHGAVVLTQGKMKL
-41 LATVVSNKEA
+41 LATVVSNKDA

-84 LSNSEIL
+84 LSNAEIL

-105 SDYHAET
+105 NDYHAET

-117 LISADN
+117 LMSADV
-123 DVMPDALVALAASAA
+123 DVLPDALVALAASAA

-151 APRVGR
+151 SPRVGR

-166 LASEMENSDVDLIV
+166 TASEMENSDVDLMV

-209 HAHIK
+209 HQFIK
-214 NDCAAQLALCDQM
+214 KDCEAQLALCEQM
-227 GGRKAPREY
+227 GGRKASRVY
-236 SHETNSEE
+236 NHETNSDE
-244 LAATVK
+244 LKTTVID
-250 EATYQKYY
+250 ATYQKYY
-258 DAAKVPSVKDERS
+258 DAAKVPSVKEERS
-271 EKFKAIDTE
+271 EKFKAIDKE

-285 DEDTDAETMTMVKR
+285 SEDTDGETLTMVKR
-299 YLAKSKKEA
+299 YLGKSKKEA

-327 VRQIWTEVDYLPSVH
+327 VRQIWSEVDFLPSAH

-364 DQQMIDNYKEK
+364 DQQMIDNAMEK
-375 YFSKL
+375 YFSKF

-403 EIGHGNLAERGIKRM
+403 EIGHGNLAERGLKKM
-418 IPDDFPYTLRI
+418 LPDDFPYTLRI

-447 ASMAM
+447 GSMAM

-461 GASGIAM
+461 GLSGIAM
-468 GMVADKEGRYAI
+468 GMVADKDGRYAI

-489 HLGDMDFKVVGN
+489 HLGDMDFKVMGN
-501 ADGIYA
+501 ENGIYA
-507 VQMDMKVEGLSYDVL
+507 CQMDMKVEGLSYDVL

-535 ILGEMEKTIAKPN
+535 ILREMEKTIAKPN
-548 AGLKDHAP
+548 ENLKDHAP
-556 QLEVMIIPKDKIGAV
+556 QIEMMQIPKDKIGAV
-571 IGSGGKVIQEIQA
+571 IGSGGKVIQEIQRETGA
-584 ATEAV
+584 IV
-589 ITIEEEGETGV
+589 TIEEEGDFGN
-600 VEISGI
+600 VEISGV
-606 GSGPIEKAKEWILGI
+606 GSGPIEAAKAWIMGI

-635 TKIMDFGAFVEILP
+635 TKIMDFGAFVQILP

-664 IETMDKAPLSEGQ
+664 IETMDKAPLVEGQ
-677 EVTVKLLAVD
+677 EVTVKLLEID
-687 ERSGKLKL
+687 ERSGKMKL

-706 YVDRPPRERR
+706 YIERPPREKREGDR
-716 DNRGRDDRRG
+716 GGRDDRRGGGRDNRGG

-733 RGGRD
+733 RS
-738 NRGRDDRRGG
+738 NDR
-748 RDNRGRDNRN
+748 
-758 RNDNR
+758 
-763 DNRKPDNSSED
+763 
-774 VG
+774 

>member
-1 MNVYTQDLTYG
+1 MNVFTQKLSYG
-12 DGKAVTI
+12 DGKDITI

-26 QAHGAVVVSQGKCKL
+26 QAHGSVVVSQGKLKL
-41 LATVVSNKEA
+41 LATIVSNKDA

-105 SDYHAET
+105 SDYHSET

-117 LISADN
+117 LISADSEI
-123 DVMPDALVALAASAA
+123 MPDALVGLAASAA

-151 APRVGR
+151 ALRVGR
-157 INGEWVINP
+157 IDGAWVINP
-166 LASEMENSDVDLIV
+166 FASQMADSDVDLMV

-209 HAHIK
+209 HTHIK
-214 NDCAAQLALCDQM
+214 NDCAAQLALCDQL

-236 SHETNSEE
+236 NHETNSDE
-244 LAATVK
+244 LKKQVMD
-250 EATYQKYY
+250 ATYQKYY
-258 DAAKVPSVKDERS
+258 DAAKTPSVKEERA
-271 EKFKAIDTE
+271 EKFKAIDNE
-280 YIESL
+280 YIDSL
-285 DEDTDAETMTMVKR
+285 SEDTDDTTMTMVKR
-299 YLAKSKKEA
+299 YLGKSKKEA
-308 VRNMMLDLKQRL
+308 VRNMMLDNKQRL

-364 DQQMIDNYKEK
+364 DQQMIDNYQEK
-375 YFSKL
+375 SFSKF

-403 EIGHGNLAERGIKRM
+403 EIGHGNLAERGLKRM

-447 ASMAM
+447 GSMAM
-452 MDAGIQVKS
+452 MDAGIQVKA
-461 GASGIAM
+461 GVSGIAM
-468 GMVADKEGRYAI
+468 GMVADDKGRYAI

-501 ADGIYA
+501 EDGIYA
-507 VQMDMKVEGLSYDVL
+507 CQMDMKVDGLSYDVL
-522 EEALLQAKEGRMH
+522 EEALMQAKEGRMH
-535 ILGEMEKTIAKPN
+535 ILNEMEKTISKPN
-548 AGLKDHAP
+548 TGLKDHAP
-556 QLEVMIIPKDKIGAV
+556 QIEVMTIPKDKIGAV
-571 IGSGGKVIQEIQA
+571 IGSGGKVIQEIQQETD
-584 ATEAV
+584 ATV
-589 ITIEEEGETGV
+589 TIEEDGDFGI
-600 VEISGI
+600 VEISGV
-606 GSGPIEKAKEWILGI
+606 GSGPIEAAKEWILGI
-621 ITDPEPGTEYTGKI
+621 ITDPEVGTEYVGKI
-635 TKIMDFGAFVEILP
+635 KSIVDFGAFVEILP

-664 IETMDKAPLSEGQ
+664 LESMADVFEEGE
-677 EVTVKLLAVD
+677 EVKVKLIEFD
-687 ERSGKLKL
+687 ERNGKLRL
-695 SMKVL
+695 SRKVL
-700 TEKPEG
+700 LEKPEG
-706 YVDRPPRERR
+706 YIERPPRERR
-716 DNRGRDDRRG
+716 DNNRNG
-726 GRGRDDR
+726 G
-733 RGGRD
+733 
-738 NRGRDDRRGG
+738 DRRGG
-748 RDNRGRDNRN
+748 RDNRGRDNRG
-758 RNDNR
+758 RN
-763 DNRKPDNSSED
+763 NRK
-774 VG
+774 

>member
-1 MNVYTQDLTYG
+1 MNVLTQKLSYG
-12 DGKAVTI
+12 DGKDITI

-26 QAHGAVVVSQGKCKL
+26 QAHGSVVVSQGKLKL
-41 LATVVSNKEA
+41 LATIVSNKDA

-105 SDYHAET
+105 SDYHSET

-117 LISADN
+117 LISADSE
-123 DVMPDALVALAASAA
+123 VMPDALVGLAASAA

-151 APRVGR
+151 ALRVGR

-166 LASEMENSDVDLIV
+166 YASQMADSDVDLMV

-209 HAHIK
+209 HTHIK
-214 NDCAAQLALCDQM
+214 NDCAAQVALCDQL

-236 SHETNSEE
+236 NHETNSDE
-244 LAATVK
+244 LKKQVMD
-250 EATYQKYY
+250 ATYQKYY
-258 DAAKVPSVKDERS
+258 DAAKTPSVKEERA
-271 EKFKAIDTE
+271 EKFKAIDNE
-280 YIESL
+280 YVDSL
-285 DEDTDAETMTMVKR
+285 PEDTDDSTMTMVKR
-299 YLAKSKKEA
+299 YLGKSKKEA
-308 VRNMMLDLKQRL
+308 VRNMMLDNKQRL

-364 DQQMIDNYKEK
+364 DQQMIDNYQEK
-375 YFSKL
+375 SFSKF

-403 EIGHGNLAERGIKRM
+403 EIGHGNLAERGLKRM

-447 ASMAM
+447 GSMAM
-452 MDAGIQVKS
+452 MDAGIQVKA
-461 GASGIAM
+461 GVSGIAM
-468 GMVADKEGRYAI
+468 GMVADDKGRYAI

-501 ADGIYA
+501 EDGIYA
-507 VQMDMKVEGLSYDVL
+507 CQMDMKVDGLSYDVL
-522 EEALLQAKEGRMH
+522 EEALMQAKEGRMH
-535 ILGEMEKTIAKPN
+535 ILNEMEKTISKPN
-548 AGLKDHAP
+548 TGLKDHAP
-556 QLEVMIIPKDKIGAV
+556 QIEVMTIPKDKIGAV
-571 IGSGGKVIQEIQA
+571 IGSGGKVIQEIQQETDA
-584 ATEAV
+584 IV
-589 ITIEEEGETGV
+589 TIEEDGDFGI
-600 VEISGI
+600 VEISGV
-606 GSGPIEKAKEWILGI
+606 GSGPIEAAKEWILGI
-621 ITDPEPGTEYTGKI
+621 ITDPEVGTEYVGKI
-635 TKIMDFGAFVEILP
+635 KSIVDFGAFVEILP

-664 IETMDKAPLSEGQ
+664 LESMADVFEEGE
-677 EVTVKLLAVD
+677 EVKVKLIEFD
-687 ERSGKLKL
+687 ERNGKLRL
-695 SMKVL
+695 SRKVL
-700 TEKPEG
+700 LEKPEG
-706 YVDRPPRERR
+706 YVERPPRERR
-716 DNRGRDDRRG
+716 DNNRNG
-726 GRGRDDR
+726 G
-733 RGGRD
+733 
-738 NRGRDDRRGG
+738 DRRGG
-748 RDNRGRDNRN
+748 RDNRGRDNRG
-758 RNDNR
+758 RN
-763 DNRKPDNSSED
+763 NRK
-774 VG
+774 

>member
-1 MNVYTQDLTYG
+1 MNVFTQKLSYG
-12 DGKAVTI
+12 DGKDVTL

-26 QAHGAVVVSQGKCKL
+26 QAHGAVVLTQGKMKL
-41 LATVVSNKEA
+41 LATVVSNKDA

-84 LSNSEIL
+84 LSNAEIL

-105 SDYHAET
+105 NDYHAET

-117 LISADN
+117 LMSADA
-123 DVMPDALVALAASAA
+123 DVLPDALVALAASAA

-151 APRVGR
+151 SPRVGR

-166 LASEMENSDVDLIV
+166 TASEMENSDVDLMV

-209 HAHIK
+209 HQFIK
-214 NDCAAQLALCDQM
+214 KDCEAQLALCEQM
-227 GGRKAPREY
+227 GGRKASRSY
-236 SHETNSEE
+236 NHETNSDE
-244 LAATVK
+244 LKTTVID
-250 EATYQKYY
+250 ATYQKYY
-258 DAAKVPSVKDERS
+258 DAAKVPSVKEERS
-271 EKFKAIDTE
+271 EKFKAIDKE

-285 DEDTDAETMTMVKR
+285 SEDTDGETLTMVKR
-299 YLAKSKKEA
+299 YLGKSKKEA

-327 VRQIWTEVDYLPSVH
+327 VRQIWSEVDFLPSAH

-364 DQQMIDNYKEK
+364 DQQMIDNAMEK
-375 YFSKL
+375 YFSKF

-403 EIGHGNLAERGIKRM
+403 EIGHGNLAERGLKKM
-418 IPDDFPYTLRI
+418 LPDDFPYTLRI

-447 ASMAM
+447 GSMAM

-461 GASGIAM
+461 GLSGIAM
-468 GMVADKEGRYAI
+468 GMVADKDGRYAI

-489 HLGDMDFKVVGN
+489 HLGDMDFKVMGN
-501 ADGIYA
+501 ENGIYA
-507 VQMDMKVEGLSYDVL
+507 CQMDMKVEGLSYDVL
-522 EEALLQAKEGRMH
+522 EEALLQAKEGRIH
-535 ILGEMEKTIAKPN
+535 ILREMEKTIAKPN
-548 AGLKDHAP
+548 ENLKDHAP
-556 QLEVMIIPKDKIGAV
+556 QIEMMQIPKDKIGAV
-571 IGSGGKVIQEIQA
+571 IGSGGKVIQEIQRETGA
-584 ATEAV
+584 IV
-589 ITIEEEGETGV
+589 TIEEEGDFGN
-600 VEISGI
+600 VEISGV
-606 GSGPIEKAKEWILGI
+606 GSGPIEAAKAWIMGI

-635 TKIMDFGAFVEILP
+635 TKIMDFGAFVQILP

-664 IETMDKAPLSEGQ
+664 IETMDKAPLAEGQ
-677 EVTVKLLAVD
+677 EVTVKLLEID
-687 ERSGKLKL
+687 ERSGKMKL

-706 YVDRPPRERR
+706 YIERPPREKREGDR
-716 DNRGRDDRRG
+716 GGRDDRRGGGRDNRGG

-733 RGGRD
+733 RS
-738 NRGRDDRRGG
+738 NDR
-748 RDNRGRDNRN
+748 
-758 RNDNR
+758 
-763 DNRKPDNSSED
+763 
-774 VG
+774 

>member
-1 MNVYTQDLTYG
+1 MNVFTQKLSYG
-12 DGKAVTI
+12 DGKDVTL

-26 QAHGAVVVSQGKCKL
+26 QAHGAVVLTQGKMKL
-41 LATVVSNKEA
+41 LATVVSNKDA

-84 LSNSEIL
+84 LSNAEIL

-105 SDYHAET
+105 NDYHAET

-117 LISADN
+117 LMSADA
-123 DVMPDALVALAASAA
+123 DVLPDALVALAASAA

-151 APRVGR
+151 SPRVGR

-166 LASEMENSDVDLIV
+166 TASEMENSDVDLMV

-209 HAHIK
+209 HQFIK
-214 NDCAAQLALCDQM
+214 KDCEAQLALCEQM
-227 GGRKAPREY
+227 GGRKASRVY
-236 SHETNSEE
+236 NHETNSDE
-244 LAATVK
+244 LKTTVID
-250 EATYQKYY
+250 ATYQKYY
-258 DAAKVPSVKDERS
+258 DAAKVPSVKEERS
-271 EKFKAIDTE
+271 EKFKAIDKE

-285 DEDTDAETMTMVKR
+285 SEDTDGETLTMVKR
-299 YLAKSKKEA
+299 YLGKSKKEA

-320 DGRALNE
+320 DGSALNE
-327 VRQIWTEVDYLPSVH
+327 VRQIWSEVDFLPSAH

-364 DQQMIDNYKEK
+364 DQQMIDNAMEK
-375 YFSKL
+375 YFSKF
-380 MLHYNFPSFSVGE
+380 MLHYNFPSFSVGD

-403 EIGHGNLAERGIKRM
+403 EIGHGNLAERGLKKM
-418 IPDDFPYTLRI
+418 LPDDFPYTLRI

-447 ASMAM
+447 GSMAM

-461 GASGIAM
+461 GLSGIAM
-468 GMVADKEGRYAI
+468 GMVADKDGRYAI

-489 HLGDMDFKVVGN
+489 HLGDMDFKVMGN
-501 ADGIYA
+501 ENGIYA
-507 VQMDMKVEGLSYDVL
+507 CQMDMKVEGLSYDVL
-522 EEALLQAKEGRMH
+522 EEALLQAKEGRIH
-535 ILGEMEKTIAKPN
+535 ILREMEKTIAKPN
-548 AGLKDHAP
+548 ENLKDHAP
-556 QLEVMIIPKDKIGAV
+556 QIEMMQIPKDKIGAV
-571 IGSGGKVIQEIQA
+571 IGSGGKVIQEIQRETGA
-584 ATEAV
+584 IV
-589 ITIEEEGETGV
+589 TIEEEGDFGN
-600 VEISGI
+600 VEISGV
-606 GSGPIEKAKEWILGI
+606 GSGPIEAAKAWIMGI

-635 TKIMDFGAFVEILP
+635 TKIMDFGAFVQILP

-664 IETMDKAPLSEGQ
+664 IETMDKAPLAEGQ
-677 EVTVKLLAVD
+677 EVTVKLLEID
-687 ERSGKLKL
+687 ERSGKMKL

-706 YVDRPPRERR
+706 YIERPPREKREGDR
-716 DNRGRDDRRG
+716 GGRDDRRGGGRDNRGG

-733 RGGRD
+733 RS
-738 NRGRDDRRGG
+738 NDR
-748 RDNRGRDNRN
+748 
-758 RNDNR
+758 
-763 DNRKPDNSSED
+763 
-774 VG
+774 

>member
-1 MNVYTQDLTYG
+1 LAIKHFLKHWRKNRNIMNVFTQKLSYG
-12 DGKAVTI
+12 DGKDVTL

-26 QAHGAVVVSQGKCKL
+26 QAHGAVVLTQGKMKL
-41 LATVVSNKEA
+41 LATVVSNKDA

-84 LSNSEIL
+84 LSNAEIL

-105 SDYHAET
+105 NDYHAET

-117 LISADN
+117 LMSADV
-123 DVMPDALVALAASAA
+123 DVLPDALVALAASAA

-151 APRVGR
+151 SPRVGR
-157 INGEWVINP
+157 IDGEWVINP
-166 LASEMENSDVDLIV
+166 TASEMENSDVDLMV

-209 HAHIK
+209 HQFIK
-214 NDCAAQLALCDQM
+214 KDCEAQLALCEQM
-227 GGRKAPREY
+227 GGRKAPRVY
-236 SHETNSEE
+236 NHETNSDE
-244 LAATVK
+244 LKNTVID
-250 EATYQKYY
+250 ATYKKYY
-258 DAAKVPSVKDERS
+258 DAAKVPSVKEERS
-271 EKFKAIDTE
+271 EKFKAIDKE

-285 DEDTDAETMTMVKR
+285 AEDTDGETLTMVKR
-299 YLAKSKKEA
+299 YLGKSKKEA
-308 VRNMMLDLKQRL
+308 VRNMMLDHKHRL

-327 VRQIWTEVDYLPSVH
+327 VRQIWSEVDFLPSAH

-364 DQQMIDNYKEK
+364 DQQMIDNAMEK
-375 YFSKL
+375 YFSKF

-403 EIGHGNLAERGIKRM
+403 EIGHGNLAERGLKKM
-418 IPDDFPYTLRI
+418 LPDDFPYTLRI

-447 ASMAM
+447 GSMAM

-461 GASGIAM
+461 GLSGIAM
-468 GMVADKEGRYAI
+468 GMVADKDGRYAI

-489 HLGDMDFKVVGN
+489 HLGDMDFKVMGN
-501 ADGIYA
+501 ENGIYA
-507 VQMDMKVEGLSYDVL
+507 CQMDMKVEGLSYDVL

-535 ILGEMEKTIAKPN
+535 ILREMEKTIAKPN
-548 AGLKDHAP
+548 ENLKDHAP
-556 QLEVMIIPKDKIGAV
+556 QIEMMQIPKDKIGAV
-571 IGSGGKVIQEIQA
+571 IGSGGKVIQEIQRETGA
-584 ATEAV
+584 IV
-589 ITIEEEGETGV
+589 TIEEEGDFGN
-600 VEISGI
+600 VEISGV
-606 GSGPIEKAKEWILGI
+606 GSGPIEAAKAWIMGI

-635 TKIMDFGAFVEILP
+635 TKIMDFGAFVQILP

-664 IETMDKAPLSEGQ
+664 IETMDKAPLAEGQ
-677 EVTVKLLAVD
+677 EVTVKLLEID
-687 ERSGKLKL
+687 ERSGKMKL

-706 YVDRPPRERR
+706 YIERPPREKREGDR
-716 DNRGRDDRRG
+716 GGRDDRRGGGRDNRGG

-733 RGGRD
+733 RS
-738 NRGRDDRRGG
+738 NDR
-748 RDNRGRDNRN
+748 
-758 RNDNR
+758 
-763 DNRKPDNSSED
+763 
-774 VG
+774 

>member
-1 MNVYTQDLTYG
+1 MNVFTQTLSYG
-12 DGKAVTI
+12 DGKDVTL

-26 QAHGAVVVSQGKCKL
+26 QAHGAVVLSQGRMKL

-51 RDGVDFLPM
+51 RAGVDFLPM

-91 VCRIVDRTLRPLFP
+91 ICRIVDRTLRPLFP

-117 LISADN
+117 LISADA
-123 DVMPDALVALAASAA
+123 DVLPDALVALAASAA
-138 LTITDIPFEGPVS
+138 LTISDIPYEGPIS

-157 INGEWVINP
+157 VNGEWVIKP
-166 LASEMENSDVDLIV
+166 TAAEMENSDVDLLV

-185 DINMVEGEMNGI
+185 DVNMVEGEMNGI

-209 HAHIK
+209 HTFIK
-214 NDCAAQLALCDQM
+214 QDCAAQLALCDQM

-236 SHETNSEE
+236 NHETNSEE

-250 EATYQKYY
+250 EATYQKFY
-258 DAAKVPSVKDERS
+258 DAAKVPSEKDERS
-271 EKFKAIDTE
+271 EKFGAINKE
-280 YIESL
+280 YIASL
-285 DEDTDAETMTMVKR
+285 SEDTDGETITMVKR

-327 VRQIWTEVDYLPSVH
+327 VRQIWSEVDYLPSVH

-364 DQQMIDNYKEK
+364 DQQMIDNYQAKS
-375 YFSKL
+375 FSKL

-403 EIGHGNLAERGIKRM
+403 EIGHGALAERGIKRM

-522 EEALLQAKEGRMH
+522 EEALVQAKEGRMH
-535 ILGEMEKTIAKPN
+535 ILGEMEKTISAPKTS
-548 AGLKDHAP
+548 LKDHAP
-556 QLEVMIIPKDKIGAV
+556 QIEVMIIPKDKIGAC
-571 IGSGGKVIQEIQA
+571 IGSGGKVIQQIQA
-584 ATEAV
+584 ETGAI
-589 ITIEEEGETGV
+589 ITIEEDGDTGR

-606 GSGPIEKAKEWILGI
+606 GSAPIEAAKEWITGI

-706 YVDRPPRERR
+706 YVERPPREKRDGDRR
-716 DNRGRDDRRG
+716 GGRDDRRG
-726 GRGRDDR
+726 GGRDNR
-733 RGGRD
+733 GGGRD
-738 NRGRDDRRGG
+738 NRGGDR
-748 RDNRGRDNRN
+748 RDNRSDNRN
-758 RNDNR
+758 DDR
-763 DNRKPDNSSED
+763 DNKPAADSSED

>member
-1 MNVYTQDLTYG
+1 MNVFTQTLSYG
-12 DGKAVTI
+12 DGKDVTL

-26 QAHGAVVVSQGKCKL
+26 QAHGAVVLSQGRMKL

-51 RDGVDFLPM
+51 RAGVDFLPM

-91 VCRIVDRTLRPLFP
+91 ICRIVDRTLRPLFP

-117 LISADN
+117 LISADA
-123 DVMPDALVALAASAA
+123 DVLPDALVALAASAA
-138 LTITDIPFEGPVS
+138 LTISDIPYEGPIS

-157 INGEWVINP
+157 VNGEWVINP
-166 LASEMENSDVDLIV
+166 TAAEMENADVDLLV

-185 DINMVEGEMNGI
+185 DVNMVEGEMNGI

-209 HAHIK
+209 HTFIK
-214 NDCAAQLALCDQM
+214 QDCAAQLALCDQM

-236 SHETNSEE
+236 NHETNSEE

-250 EATYQKYY
+250 DATYQKFY
-258 DAAKVPSVKDERS
+258 DAAKVPSEKDERS
-271 EKFKAIDTE
+271 EKFGAINKE
-280 YIESL
+280 YIASL
-285 DEDTDAETMTMVKR
+285 SEDTDGETITMVKR

-327 VRQIWTEVDYLPSVH
+327 VRQIWSEVDYLPSVH

-364 DQQMIDNYKEK
+364 DQQMIDNYQAKS
-375 YFSKL
+375 FSKL

-403 EIGHGNLAERGIKRM
+403 EIGHGALAERGIKRM

-501 ADGIYA
+501 ANGIYA

-522 EEALLQAKEGRMH
+522 EEALVQAKEGRMH
-535 ILGEMEKTIAKPN
+535 ILGEMEKTISAPKTS
-548 AGLKDHAP
+548 LKDHAP
-556 QLEVMIIPKDKIGAV
+556 QIEVMIIPKDKIGAC
-571 IGSGGKVIQEIQA
+571 IGSGGKVIQQIQA
-584 ATEAV
+584 ETGAI
-589 ITIEEEGETGV
+589 ITIEEDGDTGR

-606 GSGPIEKAKEWILGI
+606 GSAPIEAAKEWITGI

-706 YVDRPPRERR
+706 YVERPPREKRDGDRR
-716 DNRGRDDRRG
+716 GGRDDRRG
-726 GRGRDDR
+726 GGRDNR
-733 RGGRD
+733 GGGRD
-738 NRGRDDRRGG
+738 NRGGDR
-748 RDNRGRDNRN
+748 RDNRSDNRN
-758 RNDNR
+758 DDR
-763 DNRKPDNSSED
+763 DNKPAADSSED

>member
-1 MNVYTQDLTYG
+1 MNVFTQKLSYG
-12 DGKAVTI
+12 DGKDVTL

-26 QAHGAVVVSQGKCKL
+26 QAHGAVVLTQGKMKL
-41 LATVVSNKEA
+41 LATVVSNKDA
-51 RDGVDFLPM
+51 RDGIDFLPM

-84 LSNSEIL
+84 LSNAEIL

-105 SDYHAET
+105 NDYHAET

-117 LISADN
+117 LMSADV
-123 DVMPDALVALAASAA
+123 DVLPDALVALAASAA

-151 APRVGR
+151 SPRVGR

-166 LASEMENSDVDLIV
+166 TASEMENSDVDLMV

-209 HAHIK
+209 HQFIK
-214 NDCAAQLALCDQM
+214 KDCEAQLALCEQM
-227 GGRKAPREY
+227 GGRKAPRVY
-236 SHETNSEE
+236 NHETNSDE
-244 LAATVK
+244 LKTTVID
-250 EATYQKYY
+250 ATYQKYY
-258 DAAKVPSVKDERS
+258 DAAKVPSVKEERS
-271 EKFKAIDTE
+271 EKFKAIDKE

-285 DEDTDAETMTMVKR
+285 AEDTDGETLTMVKR
-299 YLAKSKKEA
+299 YLGKSKKEA
-308 VRNMMLDLKQRL
+308 VRNMMLDLKHRL

-327 VRQIWTEVDYLPSVH
+327 VRQIWSEVDFLPSAH

-364 DQQMIDNYKEK
+364 DQQMIDNAMEK
-375 YFSKL
+375 YFSKF

-403 EIGHGNLAERGIKRM
+403 EIGHGNLAERGLKKM
-418 IPDDFPYTLRI
+418 LPDDFPYTLRI

-447 ASMAM
+447 GSMAM

-461 GASGIAM
+461 GLSGIAM
-468 GMVADKEGRYAI
+468 GMVADKDGRYAI

-489 HLGDMDFKVVGN
+489 HLGDMDFKVMGN
-501 ADGIYA
+501 ENGIYA
-507 VQMDMKVEGLSYDVL
+507 CQMDMKVEGLSYDVL

-535 ILGEMEKTIAKPN
+535 ILREMEKTIAKPN
-548 AGLKDHAP
+548 ENLKDHAP
-556 QLEVMIIPKDKIGAV
+556 QIEMMQIPKDKIGAV
-571 IGSGGKVIQEIQA
+571 IGSGGKVIQEIQRETGA
-584 ATEAV
+584 IV
-589 ITIEEEGETGV
+589 TIEEEGDFGN
-600 VEISGI
+600 VEISGV
-606 GSGPIEKAKEWILGI
+606 GSGPIEAAKAWIMGI

-635 TKIMDFGAFVEILP
+635 TKIMDFGAFVQILP

-664 IETMDKAPLSEGQ
+664 IETMDKAPLVEGQ
-677 EVTVKLLAVD
+677 EVTVKLLEID
-687 ERSGKLKL
+687 ERSGKMKL

-706 YVDRPPRERR
+706 YIERPPREKREGDR
-716 DNRGRDDRRG
+716 GGRDDRRGGGRDNRGG

-733 RGGRD
+733 RS
-738 NRGRDDRRGG
+738 NDR
-748 RDNRGRDNRN
+748 
-758 RNDNR
+758 
-763 DNRKPDNSSED
+763 
-774 VG
+774 

>member
-1 MNVYTQDLTYG
+1 MNVFTQTLSYG
-12 DGKAVTI
+12 DGKEVTL

-26 QAHGAVVVSQGKCKL
+26 QAHGAIVLSQGRMKL

-51 RDGVDFLPM
+51 RAGVDFLPM

-91 VCRIVDRTLRPLFP
+91 ICRIVDRTLRPLFP

-117 LISADN
+117 LISADV
-123 DVMPDALVALAASAA
+123 DVLPDALVALAASAA
-138 LTITDIPFEGPVS
+138 LTISDIPYEGPIS

-157 INGEWVINP
+157 VDGEWVINP
-166 LASEMENSDVDLIV
+166 TAAEMENSDVDLLV

-185 DINMVEGEMNGI
+185 DVNMVEGEMNGI

-209 HAHIK
+209 HTFIK
-214 NDCAAQLALCDQM
+214 QDCAAQLALCDQM
-227 GGRKAPREY
+227 GGRKVPREY
-236 SHETNSEE
+236 NHETNSEE

-250 EATYQKYY
+250 EATYQKFY
-258 DAAKVPSVKDERS
+258 DAAKVPSEKDERS
-271 EKFKAIDTE
+271 EKFGAINKE
-280 YIESL
+280 YIASL
-285 DEDTDAETMTMVKR
+285 SEDTDGETITMVKR

-327 VRQIWTEVDYLPSVH
+327 VRQIWSEVDYLPSVH

-364 DQQMIDNYKEK
+364 DQQMIDNYQAKS
-375 YFSKL
+375 FSKL

-403 EIGHGNLAERGIKRM
+403 EIGHGALAERGIKRM

-522 EEALLQAKEGRMH
+522 EEALVQAKEGRMH
-535 ILGEMEKTIAKPN
+535 ILGEMEKTISAPKTS
-548 AGLKDHAP
+548 LKDHAP
-556 QLEVMIIPKDKIGAV
+556 QIEVMIIPKDKIGAC
-571 IGSGGKVIQEIQA
+571 IGSGGKVIQQIQA
-584 ATEAV
+584 ETGAI
-589 ITIEEEGETGV
+589 ITIEEDGDTGR

-606 GSGPIEKAKEWILGI
+606 GSAPIEAAKEWITGI

-706 YVDRPPRERR
+706 YVERPPREKRDGDRR
-716 DNRGRDDRRG
+716 GGRDDRRG
-726 GRGRDDR
+726 GGRDNR
-733 RGGRD
+733 GGGRD
-738 NRGRDDRRGG
+738 NRGGDR
-748 RDNRGRDNRN
+748 RDNRSDNRN
-758 RNDNR
+758 DDR
-763 DNRKPDNSSED
+763 DNKPAADSSED

>member
-1 MNVYTQDLTYG
+1 MNVFTQKLSYG
-12 DGKAVTI
+12 DGKDITI

-26 QAHGAVVVSQGKCKL
+26 QAHGSVVVSQGKLKL
-41 LATVVSNKEA
+41 LATIVSNKDA

-105 SDYHAET
+105 SDYHSET

-117 LISADN
+117 LISADPE
-123 DVMPDALVALAASAA
+123 VMPDSLVGLAASAA

-151 APRVGR
+151 SLRVGR

-166 LASEMENSDVDLIV
+166 FASQMADSDVDLMV

-197 SEKEMVEALKFA
+197 SEKDMVEALKFA
-209 HAHIK
+209 HIHIK
-214 NDCAAQLALCDQM
+214 NDCAAQLELCDQM
-227 GGRKAPREY
+227 GGRKAPRQY
-236 SHETNSEE
+236 NHETNSDE
-244 LAATVK
+244 LKKQVVD
-250 EATYQKYY
+250 ATYQKYY
-258 DAAKVPSVKDERS
+258 DAAKTPSVKEERA
-271 EKFKAIDTE
+271 EKFKSIDNE
-280 YIESL
+280 YIDSL
-285 DEDTDAETMTMVKR
+285 AEDTDDSTMTMVKR
-299 YLAKSKKEA
+299 YLGKSKKEA

-364 DQQMIDNYKEK
+364 DQQMIDNYQEK
-375 YFSKL
+375 SFSKF

-403 EIGHGNLAERGIKRM
+403 EIGHGNLAERGLKRM

-447 ASMAM
+447 GSMAM
-452 MDAGIQVKS
+452 MDAGIQVKA
-461 GASGIAM
+461 GVSGIAM
-468 GMVADKEGRYAI
+468 GMVADDKGRYAI

-501 ADGIYA
+501 EDGIYA
-507 VQMDMKVEGLSYDVL
+507 CQMDMKVDGLSYDVL

-535 ILGEMEKTIAKPN
+535 ILHEMEKTIANPN
-548 AGLKDHAP
+548 SGLKDHAP
-556 QLEVMIIPKDKIGAV
+556 QIEMMTIPKDKIGAV
-571 IGSGGKVIQEIQA
+571 IGSGGKVIQEIQQETD
-584 ATEAV
+584 ATV
-589 ITIEEEGETGV
+589 TIEEDGDFGI
-600 VEISGI
+600 VEISGV
-606 GSGPIEKAKEWILGI
+606 GSGPIEAAKEWILGI
-621 ITDPEPGTEYTGKI
+621 ITDPEVGTEYVGKI
-635 TKIMDFGAFVEILP
+635 KSVVDFGAFVEILP

-664 IETMDKAPLSEGQ
+664 LESMEDVFEEGE
-677 EVTVKLLAVD
+677 EVKVKLIEFD
-687 ERSGKLKL
+687 ERNGKLRL
-695 SMKVL
+695 SRKVL
-700 TEKPEG
+700 LEKPEG
-706 YVDRPPRERR
+706 YVERPPRERR
-716 DNRGRDDRRG
+716 DN
-726 GRGRDDR
+726 
-733 RGGRD
+733 
-738 NRGRDDRRGG
+738 NRNSGDRRGG
-748 RDNRGRDNRN
+748 RDNRGRDNRG
-758 RNDNR
+758 RN
-763 DNRKPDNSSED
+763 NRK
-774 VG
+774 

>member
-1 MNVYTQDLTYG
+1 MNVFTQKLSYG
-12 DGKAVTI
+12 DGKDVTL

-26 QAHGAVVVSQGKCKL
+26 QAHGAVVLTQGKMKL
-41 LATVVSNKEA
+41 LATVVSNKDA

-84 LSNSEIL
+84 LSNAEIL

-105 SDYHAET
+105 NDYHAET

-117 LISADN
+117 LMSADV
-123 DVMPDALVALAASAA
+123 DVLPDALVALAASAA

-151 APRVGR
+151 SPRVGR

-166 LASEMENSDVDLIV
+166 TASEMENSDVDLMV

-209 HAHIK
+209 HQFIK
-214 NDCAAQLALCDQM
+214 KDCEAQLALCEQM
-227 GGRKAPREY
+227 GGRKAPRVY
-236 SHETNSEE
+236 NHETNSDE
-244 LAATVK
+244 LKTTVID
-250 EATYQKYY
+250 ATYQKYY
-258 DAAKVPSVKDERS
+258 DAAKVPSVKEERS
-271 EKFKAIDTE
+271 EKFKAIDKE

-285 DEDTDAETMTMVKR
+285 AEDTDGDTLTMVKR
-299 YLAKSKKEA
+299 YLGKSKKEA
-308 VRNMMLDLKQRL
+308 VRNMMLDLKHRL

-327 VRQIWTEVDYLPSVH
+327 VRQIWSEVDFLPSAH

-364 DQQMIDNYKEK
+364 DQQMIDNAMEK
-375 YFSKL
+375 YFSKF

-403 EIGHGNLAERGIKRM
+403 EIGHGNLAERGLKKM
-418 IPDDFPYTLRI
+418 LPDDFPYTLRI

-447 ASMAM
+447 GSMAM

-461 GASGIAM
+461 GLSGIAM
-468 GMVADKEGRYAI
+468 GMVADKDGRYAI

-489 HLGDMDFKVVGN
+489 HLGDMDFKVMGN
-501 ADGIYA
+501 ENGIYA
-507 VQMDMKVEGLSYDVL
+507 CQMDMKVEGLSYDVL

-535 ILGEMEKTIAKPN
+535 ILREMEKTIAKPN
-548 AGLKDHAP
+548 ENLKDHAP
-556 QLEVMIIPKDKIGAV
+556 QIEMMQIPKDKIGAV
-571 IGSGGKVIQEIQA
+571 IGSGGKVIQEIQRETGA
-584 ATEAV
+584 IV
-589 ITIEEEGETGV
+589 TIEEEGDFGN
-600 VEISGI
+600 VEISGV
-606 GSGPIEKAKEWILGI
+606 GSGPIEAAKAWIMGI
-621 ITDPEPGTEYTGKI
+621 ISDQEPGTEYTGKI
-635 TKIMDFGAFVEILP
+635 TKIMDFGAFVQILP

-664 IETMDKAPLSEGQ
+664 IETMDKAPLVEGQ
-677 EVTVKLLAVD
+677 EVTVKLLEID
-687 ERSGKLKL
+687 ERSGKMKL

-706 YVDRPPRERR
+706 YIERPPREKREGDR
-716 DNRGRDDRRG
+716 GGRDDRRGGGRDNRGG

-733 RGGRD
+733 RS
-738 NRGRDDRRGG
+738 NDR
-748 RDNRGRDNRN
+748 
-758 RNDNR
+758 
-763 DNRKPDNSSED
+763 
-774 VG
+774 

>member
-1 MNVYTQDLTYG
+1 
-12 DGKAVTI
+12 
-19 ETGKLAR
+19 
-26 QAHGAVVVSQGKCKL
+26 
-41 LATVVSNKEA
+41 
-51 RDGVDFLPM
+51 M

-105 SDYHAET
+105 SDYHSET

-117 LISADN
+117 LISADPE
-123 DVMPDALVALAASAA
+123 VMPDSLVGLAASAA

-151 APRVGR
+151 SLRVGR

-166 LASEMENSDVDLIV
+166 FASQMADSDVDLMV

-197 SEKEMVEALKFA
+197 SEKDMVEALKFA
-209 HAHIK
+209 HTHIK
-214 NDCAAQLALCDQM
+214 NDCAAQLELCDQM
-227 GGRKAPREY
+227 GGRKAPRQY
-236 SHETNSEE
+236 NHETNSDE
-244 LAATVK
+244 LKKQVVD
-250 EATYQKYY
+250 ATYQKYY
-258 DAAKVPSVKDERS
+258 DAAKTPSVKEERA
-271 EKFKAIDTE
+271 EKFKSIDNE
-280 YIESL
+280 YIDSL
-285 DEDTDAETMTMVKR
+285 AEDTDDSTMTMVKR
-299 YLAKSKKEA
+299 YLGKSKKEA

-364 DQQMIDNYKEK
+364 DQQMIDNYQEK
-375 YFSKL
+375 SFSKF

-403 EIGHGNLAERGIKRM
+403 EIGHGNLAERGLKRM

-447 ASMAM
+447 GSMAM
-452 MDAGIQVKS
+452 MDAGIQVKA
-461 GASGIAM
+461 GVSGIAM
-468 GMVADKEGRYAI
+468 GMVADDKGRYAI

-501 ADGIYA
+501 EDGIYA
-507 VQMDMKVEGLSYDVL
+507 CQMDMKVDGLSYDVL

-535 ILGEMEKTIAKPN
+535 ILHEMEKTIANPN
-548 AGLKDHAP
+548 SGLKDHAP
-556 QLEVMIIPKDKIGAV
+556 QIEMMTIPKDKIGAV
-571 IGSGGKVIQEIQA
+571 IGSGGKVIQEIQQETD
-584 ATEAV
+584 ATV
-589 ITIEEEGETGV
+589 TIEEDGDFGI
-600 VEISGI
+600 VEISGV
-606 GSGPIEKAKEWILGI
+606 GSGPIEAAKEWILGI
-621 ITDPEPGTEYTGKI
+621 ITDPEVGTEYVGKI
-635 TKIMDFGAFVEILP
+635 KSVVDFGAFVEILP

-664 IETMDKAPLSEGQ
+664 LESMEDVFEEGE
-677 EVTVKLLAVD
+677 EVKVKLIEFD
-687 ERSGKLKL
+687 ERNGKLRL
-695 SMKVL
+695 SRKVL
-700 TEKPEG
+700 LEKPEG
-706 YVDRPPRERR
+706 YVERPPRERR
-716 DNRGRDDRRG
+716 DN
-726 GRGRDDR
+726 
-733 RGGRD
+733 
-738 NRGRDDRRGG
+738 NRNSGDRRGG
-748 RDNRGRDNRN
+748 RDNRGRDNRG
-758 RNDNR
+758 RN
-763 DNRKPDNSSED
+763 NRK
-774 VG
+774 

>member
-1 MNVYTQDLTYG
+1 MNVFTQKLSYG
-12 DGKAVTI
+12 DGKDVTL

-26 QAHGAVVVSQGKCKL
+26 QAHGAVVLTQGKMKL
-41 LATVVSNKEA
+41 LATVVSNKDA

-84 LSNSEIL
+84 LSNAEIL

-105 SDYHAET
+105 NDYHAET

-117 LISADN
+117 LMSADV
-123 DVMPDALVALAASAA
+123 DVLPDALVALAASAA

-151 APRVGR
+151 SPRVGR

-166 LASEMENSDVDLIV
+166 TASEMENSDVDLMV

-185 DINMVEGEMNGI
+185 DINMVEGEMSGI

-209 HAHIK
+209 HQFIK
-214 NDCAAQLALCDQM
+214 KDCEAQLALCEQM
-227 GGRKAPREY
+227 GGRKAPRVY
-236 SHETNSEE
+236 NHETNSDE
-244 LAATVK
+244 LKTTVID
-250 EATYQKYY
+250 ATYQKYY
-258 DAAKVPSVKDERS
+258 DAAKVPSVKEERS
-271 EKFKAIDTE
+271 EKFKAIDKE

-285 DEDTDAETMTMVKR
+285 AEDTDGDTLTMVKR
-299 YLAKSKKEA
+299 YLGKSKKEA
-308 VRNMMLDLKQRL
+308 VRNMMLDLKHRL

-327 VRQIWTEVDYLPSVH
+327 VRQIWSEVDFLPSAH

-364 DQQMIDNYKEK
+364 DQQMIDNAMEK
-375 YFSKL
+375 YFSKF

-403 EIGHGNLAERGIKRM
+403 EIGHGNLAERGLKKM
-418 IPDDFPYTLRI
+418 LPDDFPYTLRI

-447 ASMAM
+447 GSMAM

-461 GASGIAM
+461 GLSGIAM
-468 GMVADKEGRYAI
+468 GMVADKDGRYAI

-489 HLGDMDFKVVGN
+489 HLGDMDFKVMGN
-501 ADGIYA
+501 ENGIYA
-507 VQMDMKVEGLSYDVL
+507 CQMDMKVEGLSYDVL

-535 ILGEMEKTIAKPN
+535 ILREMEKTIAKPN
-548 AGLKDHAP
+548 ENLKDHAP
-556 QLEVMIIPKDKIGAV
+556 QIEMMQIPKDKIGAV
-571 IGSGGKVIQEIQA
+571 IGSGGKVIQEIQRETGA
-584 ATEAV
+584 IV
-589 ITIEEEGETGV
+589 TIEEEGDFGN
-600 VEISGI
+600 VEISGV
-606 GSGPIEKAKEWILGI
+606 GSGPIEAAKAWIMGI

-635 TKIMDFGAFVEILP
+635 TKIMDFGAFVQILP

-664 IETMDKAPLSEGQ
+664 IETMDKAPLVEGQ
-677 EVTVKLLAVD
+677 EVTVKLLEID
-687 ERSGKLKL
+687 ERSGKMKL
-695 SMKVL
+695 TMKVL

-706 YVDRPPRERR
+706 YIERPPREKREGDR
-716 DNRGRDDRRG
+716 GGRDDRRGGGRDNRGG

-733 RGGRD
+733 RS
-738 NRGRDDRRGG
+738 NDR
-748 RDNRGRDNRN
+748 
-758 RNDNR
+758 
-763 DNRKPDNSSED
+763 
-774 VG
+774 

>member
-1 MNVYTQDLTYG
+1 MNVFTQTLSYG
-12 DGKAVTI
+12 DGKEVTL

-26 QAHGAVVVSQGKCKL
+26 QAHGAIVLSQGRMKL

-51 RDGVDFLPM
+51 RAGVDFLPM

-91 VCRIVDRTLRPLFP
+91 ICRIVDRTLRPLFP

-117 LISADN
+117 LISADA
-123 DVMPDALVALAASAA
+123 DVLPDALVALAASAA
-138 LTITDIPFEGPVS
+138 LTISDIPYEGPIS

-157 INGEWVINP
+157 VDGEWVINP
-166 LASEMENSDVDLIV
+166 TAAEMENSDVDLLV

-185 DINMVEGEMNGI
+185 DVNMVEGEMNGI

-209 HAHIK
+209 HTFIK
-214 NDCAAQLALCDQM
+214 QDCAAQLALCDQM

-236 SHETNSEE
+236 NHETNSEE

-250 EATYQKYY
+250 EATYQKFY
-258 DAAKVPSVKDERS
+258 DAAKVPSEKDERS
-271 EKFKAIDTE
+271 EKFGAINKE
-280 YIESL
+280 YIASL
-285 DEDTDAETMTMVKR
+285 SEDTDGETITMVKR

-327 VRQIWTEVDYLPSVH
+327 VRQIWSEVDYLPSVH

-364 DQQMIDNYKEK
+364 DQQMIDNYQAKS
-375 YFSKL
+375 FSKL

-403 EIGHGNLAERGIKRM
+403 EIGHGALAERGIKRM

-522 EEALLQAKEGRMH
+522 EEALVQAKEGRMH
-535 ILGEMEKTIAKPN
+535 ILGEMEKTISAPKTS
-548 AGLKDHAP
+548 LKDHAP
-556 QLEVMIIPKDKIGAV
+556 QIEVMIIPKDKIGAC
-571 IGSGGKVIQEIQA
+571 IGSGGKVIQQIQA
-584 ATEAV
+584 ETGAI
-589 ITIEEEGETGV
+589 ITIEEDGDTGR

-606 GSGPIEKAKEWILGI
+606 GSAPIEAAKEWITGI

-706 YVDRPPRERR
+706 YVERPPREKRDGDRR
-716 DNRGRDDRRG
+716 GGRDDRRG
-726 GRGRDDR
+726 GGRDNR
-733 RGGRD
+733 GGGRD
-738 NRGRDDRRGG
+738 NRGGDR
-748 RDNRGRDNRN
+748 RDNRSDNRN
-758 RNDNR
+758 DDR
-763 DNRKPDNSSED
+763 DNKPAADSSED

>member
-1 MNVYTQDLTYG
+1 MNVFTQKLSYG
-12 DGKAVTI
+12 DGKDVTL

-26 QAHGAVVVSQGKCKL
+26 QAHGAVVLTQGKMKL
-41 LATVVSNKEA
+41 LATVVSNKDA

-84 LSNSEIL
+84 LSNAEIL

-105 SDYHAET
+105 NDYHAET

-117 LISADN
+117 LMSADA
-123 DVMPDALVALAASAA
+123 DVLPDALVALAASAA

-151 APRVGR
+151 SPRVGR

-166 LASEMENSDVDLIV
+166 TASEMENSDVDLMV

-209 HAHIK
+209 HQFIK
-214 NDCAAQLALCDQM
+214 KDCEAQLALCEQM
-227 GGRKAPREY
+227 GGRKASRVY
-236 SHETNSEE
+236 NHETNSDE
-244 LAATVK
+244 LKTTVID
-250 EATYQKYY
+250 ATYQKYY
-258 DAAKVPSVKDERS
+258 DAAKVPSVKEERS
-271 EKFKAIDTE
+271 EKFKAIDKE

-285 DEDTDAETMTMVKR
+285 SEDTDGETLTMVKR
-299 YLAKSKKEA
+299 YLGKSKKEA

-327 VRQIWTEVDYLPSVH
+327 VRQIWSEVDFLPSAH

-364 DQQMIDNYKEK
+364 DQQMIDNAMEK
-375 YFSKL
+375 YFSKF

-403 EIGHGNLAERGIKRM
+403 EIGHGNLAERGLKKM
-418 IPDDFPYTLRI
+418 LPDDFPYTLRI

-447 ASMAM
+447 GSMAM

-461 GASGIAM
+461 GLSGIAM
-468 GMVADKEGRYAI
+468 GMVADKDGRYAI

-489 HLGDMDFKVVGN
+489 HLGDMDFKVMGN
-501 ADGIYA
+501 ENGIYA
-507 VQMDMKVEGLSYDVL
+507 CQMDMKVEGLSYDVL

-535 ILGEMEKTIAKPN
+535 ILREMEKTIAKPN
-548 AGLKDHAP
+548 ENLKDHAP
-556 QLEVMIIPKDKIGAV
+556 QIEMMQIPKDKIGAV
-571 IGSGGKVIQEIQA
+571 IGSGGKVIQEIQRETGA
-584 ATEAV
+584 IV
-589 ITIEEEGETGV
+589 TIEEEGDFGN
-600 VEISGI
+600 VEISGV
-606 GSGPIEKAKEWILGI
+606 GSGPIEAAKAWIMGI

-635 TKIMDFGAFVEILP
+635 TKIMDFGAFVQILP

-664 IETMDKAPLSEGQ
+664 IETMDKAPLVEGQ
-677 EVTVKLLAVD
+677 EVTVKLLEID
-687 ERSGKLKL
+687 ERSGKMKL

-706 YVDRPPRERR
+706 YIERPPREKREGDR
-716 DNRGRDDRRG
+716 GGRDDRRGGGRDNRGG

-733 RGGRD
+733 RS
-738 NRGRDDRRGG
+738 NDR
-748 RDNRGRDNRN
+748 
-758 RNDNR
+758 
-763 DNRKPDNSSED
+763 
-774 VG
+774 